1 MNAPRHDGI
10 PDGPETLAVFCDR
23 AVARDPGRPAF
34 TCLGATLTFGE
45 LDRLSCEFAAWV
57 QQELGLTPGS
67 RIALMMPNLLQ
78 YPVALYGLLRAGIG
92 IVNVNPLYTPRELE
106 HQLND
111 SGAEAIVVLANC
123 AATLEAVIGRTGVR
137 HVIVTEVG
145 DLVPGLRGRIINF
158 VVRHVK
164 KAVPAYRLPGHVR
177 FRDVMARARG
187 RRPEAVEVRPEDI
200 AFLQYTG
207 GTTGPSK
214 GAVLTHATVSANLRQ
229 TRALQAPLLGK
240 TDDVM
245 VLPLPLYHAAALI
258 PGCLLL
264 SGEGAHL
271 ILIPN
276 PRDLDAFVA
285 AIRGFRLTGFLGINT
300 LFQALLQR
308 ADFRALDWSAL
319 RWVAT
324 GGAPLHES
332 VALAWHALTG
342 VRIQVLYGLSETS
355 PVLTGE
361 SPLESEPY
369 TGTVGRPVVGTE
381 ISIRDETGREVSRG
395 EPGELCARG
404 PQVMAG
410 YLNLP
415 EETRA
420 AFTDDGFFRTGDVV
434 REEAD
439 GNLRIVDRQ
448 KDMILVSGFNVYPN
462 EIENVLSLHPCV
474 AEAACVGVPDERT
487 GEAAKVFVVPRDGA
501 TVTAEALLEHCR
513 GNLTGYK
520 VPKYIVF
527 RDELPKT
534 PVGKILRRELR
545 EQA

>member
-1 MNAPRHDGI
+1 MTTPGQDPI
-10 PDGPETLAVFCDR
+10 PDGPETLAAFCAR

-34 TCLGATLTFGE
+34 TCLGTTLTFGE
-45 LDRLSCEFAAWV
+45 LDRLSSEFAAWV
-57 QQELGLTPGS
+57 QQELGLARGS
-67 RIALMMPNLLQ
+67 RLAMMMPNLLQ
-78 YPVALYGLLRAGIG
+78 YPVALYGLLRAGITV
-92 IVNVNPLYTPRELE
+92 VNVNPLYTPRELE
-106 HQLND
+106 HQLVD
-111 SGAEAIVVLANC
+111 SGAEAILVLANC
-123 AATLEAVIGRTGVR
+123 AATLEKVIGRTGVK

-145 DLVPGLRGRIINF
+145 DLVPGLRGRLLNF

-177 FRDVMARARG
+177 FREVMARARG
-187 RRPEAVEVRPEDI
+187 RRPEAVEVRPDDI

-214 GAVLTHATVSANLRQ
+214 GAVLTHGTVAANLRQ
-229 TRALQAPLLGK
+229 TRALQAPMLGRA
-240 TDDVM
+240 DDVI

-264 SGEGAHL
+264 GGEGTHL
-271 ILIPN
+271 VLIPN

-308 ADFRALDWSAL
+308 EDFRALDWSAL
-319 RWVAT
+319 RWAAT

-332 VALAWHALTG
+332 VARAWHDLTG

-361 SPLESEPY
+361 SPLESRPY

-381 ISIRDETGREVSRG
+381 ISIRDETGREVPPG

-434 REEAD
+434 REEPD
-439 GNLRIVDRQ
+439 GNLRIVDRK

-462 EIENVLSLHPCV
+462 EIENVISLHPSV

-487 GEAAKVFVVPRDGA
+487 GEAARVFVVLKAGA
-501 TVTAEALLEHCR
+501 TETQESLIAHCR
-513 GNLTGYK
+513 GNLTAYK

-545 EQA
+545 ESV

>member
-1 MNAPRHDGI
+1 MTTPRQEPL
-10 PDGPETLAVFCDR
+10 PDGPQTLAAFCAR
-23 AVARDPGRPAF
+23 ALARDPGRPAF
-34 TCLGATLTFGE
+34 TCLGATLTYAD
-45 LDRLSCEFAAWV
+45 LDRLSSEFAAWV
-57 QQELGLTPGS
+57 QQELGLARGS
-67 RIALMMPNLLQ
+67 RLALMMPNLLQ
-78 YPVALYGLLRAGIG
+78 YPVALYGLLRAGIA

-111 SGAEAIVVLANC
+111 SGAEAVVVFANC
-123 AATLEAVIGRTGVR
+123 AATLEKVVGRTAVK

-145 DLVPGLRGRIINF
+145 DLVPGLRGRLLNF

-164 KAVPAYRLPGHVR
+164 KAVPAYRLPGHLR

-187 RRPEAVEVRPEDI
+187 RRPESVEVKPDDI

-214 GAVLTHATVSANLRQ
+214 GAVLTHGTVSANLRQ
-229 TRALQAPLLGK
+229 TRALQAPVLGRD
-240 TDDVM
+240 DDVM

-264 SGEGAHL
+264 GGEGTHL
-271 ILIPN
+271 VLIPN

-308 ADFRALDWSAL
+308 DDFRALDWSAL
-319 RWVAT
+319 RWAAT
-324 GGAPLHES
+324 GGAPLHQS
-332 VALAWHALTG
+332 VALAWHDLTG

-381 ISIRDETGREVSRG
+381 ISIRDENGREVARG

-439 GNLRIVDRQ
+439 GNLRIVDRK

-462 EIENVLSLHPCV
+462 EIENVISLHPCV

-487 GEAAKVFVVPRDGA
+487 GEAAKVFVVLTDSA
-501 TVTAEALLEHCR
+501 AVTPEGLLEHCR
-513 GNLTGYK
+513 GNLTAYK